1 MAVKMR
7 PVDCRTKRPRGA
19 LLQLVTDLFFIIVE
33 NRRED
38 FGPLVEYRSLYLINL
53 TYNFWKRNWE
63 QCLGGSFAGEVVC

>member
-19 LLQLVTDLFFIIVE
+19 LLQLNIDLFFVIVE
-33 NRRED
+33 DRQED
-38 FGPLVEYRSLYLINL
+38 FGPLVEYCSLHEVTL
-53 TYNFWKRNWE
+53 TNKYWKRILG